1 MGTIL
6 LFRLNLWHSRQ
17 VYAVGGLLQASR
29 ALQRDENNSKGRK
42 AGRSG
47 CNFTIKW
54 IYKVIKAIAKSQMV
68 KYNKVK

>member
-1 MGTIL
+1 ML
-6 LFRLNLWHSRQ
+6 Y
-17 VYAVGGLLQASR
+17 VVGCFLQISR
-29 ALQRDENNSKGRK
+29 ALQRDENNSKSRK